1 MKEGGLMINRT
12 KLKKKFN
19 DQGIQLPTKTINCL
33 NDEITRIV
41 DKWIRNTKRSN
52 VKRLSENLLWCAYR
66 EGSYRES

>member
-1 MKEGGLMINRT
+1 MINRT

-41 DKWIRNTKRSN
+41 DKWVRNTKESN
-52 VKRLSENLLWCAYR
+52 VKRLSQDLLWCAYR
-66 EGSYRES
+66 KGSYKES